1 MNRTES
7 EKRWDLR
14 FMEQA
19 SLVSYWSKD
28 PSSKVGA
35 VIVDEKN
42 RVVSQGFNGPPR
54 GVEDSTHVERDAR
67 LRRTIHAEMNAI
79 LFSRKD
85 LTGTTLYC
93 THTPCSNCAAVI
105 IQAGISRVVTLPST
119 PDFARR
125 WESDIREARTMFQQA
140 GVQLEVFHG

>member
-42 RVVSQGFNGPPR
+42 RVASQGFNGPPR
-54 GVEDSTHVERDAR
+54 GVEDSGSVARDVR

-79 LFSRKD
+79 LFARKD
-85 LTGTTLYC
+85 LSGASLFC
-93 THTPCSNCAAVI
+93 THMPCSNCAAVI
-105 IQAGISRVVTLPST
+105 IQTGISRVVVLP
-119 PDFARR
+119 PAEDFAKR
-125 WESDIREARTMFQQA
+125 WESDIREAQSMFRQA
-140 GVQLEVFHG
+140 GVQLEVFRG